1 VNKFEKAMRA
11 AGIKFFTVC
20 FTNLGKLNL
29 PLVVQFLAQVP
40 RRIKT
45 DKKKPTKFKMNAQ
58 KP

>member
-1 VNKFEKAMRA
+1 MRA